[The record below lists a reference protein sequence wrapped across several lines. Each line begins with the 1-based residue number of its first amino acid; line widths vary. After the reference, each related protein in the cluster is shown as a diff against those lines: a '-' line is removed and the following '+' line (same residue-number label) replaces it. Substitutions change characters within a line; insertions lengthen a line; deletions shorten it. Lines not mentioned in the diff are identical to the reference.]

1 MTEKN
6 STSEDFSLIENFVN
20 ALTIEV
26 AETKK
31 KNVEKEIV
39 LENGERGET
48 VGSKF
53 IYTFYLDQDLRIG
66 RARDD
71 MPVNLVVGDE
81 EIDAIIVSVGEK
93 QVSISSEKNFGKVI
107 HQAVLKMDNSYLIEK
122 LKKTY
127 EEFLENKVGKI
138 NISTLKRC
146 LLQTQ
151 NKIGVERLTDKYK
164 NINE

>member
-1 MTEKN
+1 MTQEKN
-6 STSEDFSLIENFVN
+6 SAPEDFSLIENFVS

-26 AETKK
+26 EETKK

-71 MPVNLVVGDE
+71 MPVNLVIGDE

-93 QVSISSEKNFGKVI
+93 KVSISSEKNFGKVI

-122 LKKTY
+122 LKK
-127 EEFLENKVGKI
+127 
-138 NISTLKRC
+138 
-146 LLQTQ
+146 
-151 NKIGVERLTDKYK
+151 LTK
-164 NINE
+164 NF

>member
-1 MTEKN
+1 MPQEK
-6 STSEDFSLIENFVN
+6 SSASEDFSLIENFVN

-26 AETKK
+26 AESKK
-31 KNVEKEIV
+31 KNIEKEIV

-71 MPVNLVVGDE
+71 MPVSLMIGDE

-93 QVSISSEKNFGKVI
+93 KVSISSEKNFGKVI
-107 HQAVLKMDNSYLIEK
+107 HQAILKMDNSYLIEK
-122 LKKTY
+122 LKKIY

-146 LLQTQ
+146 LLQTK
-151 NKIGVERLTDKYK
+151 NKIGVERLTD
-164 NINE
+164 

>member
-6 STSEDFSLIENFVN
+6 SSSEDFSLIENFVN

-31 KNVEKEIV
+31 KNIEKEIV
-39 LENGERGET
+39 LENGERGEA

-71 MPVNLVVGDE
+71 MPVSLVIGDRK
-81 EIDAIIVSVGEK
+81 SV
-93 QVSISSEKNFGKVI
+93 V
-107 HQAVLKMDNSYLIEK
+107 
-122 LKKTY
+122 
-127 EEFLENKVGKI
+127 
-138 NISTLKRC
+138 
-146 LLQTQ
+146 
-151 NKIGVERLTDKYK
+151 
-164 NINE
+164 

>member
-1 MTEKN
+1 MLDDNKN
-6 STSEDFSLIENFVN
+6 TNQDFSLIENFVN

-26 AETKK
+26 EETKK

-39 LENGERGET
+39 LENGERGEA

-93 QVSISSEKNFGKVI
+93 QVRII
-107 HQAVLKMDNSYLIEK
+107 HL
-122 LKKTY
+122 
-127 EEFLENKVGKI
+127 
-138 NISTLKRC
+138 
-146 LLQTQ
+146 
-151 NKIGVERLTDKYK
+151 
-164 NINE
+164 